1 MVTEDEKK
9 VINEKVDAITEAVKA
24 QNGDKAEE
32 LRKELENYFNPIAQ
46 RIYQQQASA
55 QAEQQPTNAQPEQST
70 NAQPNAEDVTF
81 EEVK

>member
-1 MVTEDEKK
+1 MEFKQE
-9 VINEKVDAITEAVKA
+9 I
-24 QNGDKAEE
+24 EE

-55 QAEQQPTNAQPEQST
+55 QAEQPATAQPEQPT